1 MIRLASMRYP
11 TKKLK
16 YLVALRD
23 SRSARSDDEHPF
35 IGLENIEPWTGKLLS
50 MASSGRG
57 MSSPTANDNE
67 SMSNRFESGDVL
79 FGKLRPYLA
88 KAWIAEFPGR
98 CTTEALVMEPHSIE
112 SRFLCSV
119 CLSSPFIHAVDA
131 STFGS
136 KMPRADWDF
145 IGNMPI
151 PIPEQATQIAI
162 ADYLDQETQRLDKL
176 VATKQRLLDL
186 LAEKR
191 RATVIQAVTRGINPD
206 TRYRDFHTVWLTDVP
221 KHWRKARL
229 KDFGKFIAG
238 SAFPHAYQGIEG
250 EALPFYKVGD
260 LTKVSSG
267 RVMGAALNT
276 IPYDTASK
284 LGAVIVPKGSVIYAK
299 IGAAMLLNRR
309 RKAGVPCCI
318 DNNMTAYV
326 PHEGGLTSDWAY
338 YWTTVLD
345 FRPFANPGAVPSL
358 SEGAQAQ
365 LPIAVPPLSEQRAIT
380 NELDQETRRI
390 DKLMLKVQETI
401 LLLKERRNALIS
413 AAVTGKIDT
422 GDSTCE

>member
-1 MIRLASMRYP
+1 MWLA
-11 TKKLK
+11 
-16 YLVALRD
+16 
-23 SRSARSDDEHPF
+23 
-35 IGLENIEPWTGKLLS
+35 
-50 MASSGRG
+50 
-57 MSSPTANDNE
+57 
-67 SMSNRFESGDVL
+67 
-79 FGKLRPYLA
+79 
-88 KAWIAEFPGR
+88 
-98 CTTEALVMEPHSIE
+98 
-112 SRFLCSV
+112 
-119 CLSSPFIHAVDA
+119 
-131 STFGS
+131 
-136 KMPRADWDF
+136 
-145 IGNMPI
+145 
-151 PIPEQATQIAI
+151 
-162 ADYLDQETQRLDKL
+162 
-176 VATKQRLLDL
+176 
-186 LAEKR
+186 
-191 RATVIQAVTRGINPD
+191 
-206 TRYRDFHTVWLTDVP
+206 DVP

-229 KDFGKFIAG
+229 KDFGRFIAG
-238 SAFPHAYQGIEG
+238 SAFPHAYQGVEG

-284 LGAVIVPKGSVIYAK
+284 LGAAIVPKGSIIYAK

-309 RKAGVPCCI
+309 RKVGIPCCI

-326 PHEGGLTSDWAY
+326 PYERRLTSDWAY

-358 SEGAQAQ
+358 SEGAQAR

-380 NELDQETRRI
+380 SELDQETRRI

-413 AAVTGKIDT
+413 AAVVGKIDA